1 MTTQQILAFNGGSST
16 LRIAVF
22 TRAGPPGAALRSK
35 VEGIGTAQ
43 AILHLSDQADGRKTQ
58 PIAAADHA
66 SAVEQVVRQLAS
78 AGQVTNVAGVGH
90 RIVQGRSH
98 VEPQRITPAL
108 LSELRAS
115 APLAPEHLTAELA
128 VINAALE
135 RFPGVP
141 QLACFDTSFHRT
153 MPRVATLLPIPRRL
167 QADGVQRYGYHG
179 LSYQYL
185 LTALEQLGDPTAR
198 SGRVI
203 LAHLGNGASITAVR
217 DGRSVDTSMAL
228 TPAAGLMM
236 GTRTG
241 DVDPGLLYFLS
252 THHGM
257 SAAEI
262 HRMANHASGLLGV
275 SETSADMRDL
285 LSREVSDQR
294 AAEAI
299 ALFCYQVQKW
309 IGAFVAVLGGLDT
322 LVFTGGIGENAPVI
336 RGRICRELNCFGIDL
351 DAAANGVTAAVISAA
366 NSRVTVRV
374 IPADEEQVI
383 ATEVNRFLS

>member
-1 MTTQQILAFNGGSST
+1 MTNQQILAVNGGSST

-22 TRAGPPGAALRSK
+22 TGDGPPGAALRTK
-35 VEGIGTAQ
+35 VEGIGTGQ
-43 AILHLSDQADGRKTQ
+43 ATLHFSGPRDTEKTH
-58 PIAAADHA
+58 PIAANDHA
-66 SAVEQVVRQLAS
+66 SAVEQLLQQLAS
-78 AGQVTNVAGVGH
+78 AGQLTNVAGIGH
-90 RIVQGRSH
+90 RVVQGKSYM
-98 VEPQRITPAL
+98 EPQPITPAL

-115 APLAPEHLTAELA
+115 SPLAPEHLAAELA
-128 VINAALE
+128 VISATLNH
-135 RFPGVP
+135 FPVVP

-167 QADGVQRYGYHG
+167 QTEGVQRYGFHG

-185 LTALEQLGDPTAR
+185 MTALERQGDPTAT

-252 THHGM
+252 TRHSM
-257 SAAEI
+257 SPAEI
-262 HRMANHASGLLGV
+262 QKMANHASGLLGV

-285 LSREVSDQR
+285 LSREQSDHR

-299 ALFCYQVQKW
+299 ALFCYQVRKW

-322 LVFTGGIGENAPVI
+322 LVFTGGIGENAPAI
-336 RGRICRELNCFGIDL
+336 RARICQDLNCFGIGL
-351 DAAANGVTAAVISAA
+351 DASANKVTAAVISTSG
-366 NSRVTVRV
+366 SRVTVRV

-383 ATEVNRFLS
+383 AAEVKRFLS